1 MLNLFELERAAASEQ
16 GLNDFIQE
24 HFGMGHF
31 KSQELFDGLR
41 RIGNQTFFDA
51 WSGPAADRVHE
62 MHLEIVQRM
71 IAFNA
76 GSIAFA
82 STTRAA
88 ARSIQEILAQ
98 ARAEYDAAVEA
109 LNKSRF
115 I

>member
-1 MLNLFELERAAASEQ
+1 MLNLYELERAAASEQ
-16 GLNDFIQE
+16 GLNDFIE
-24 HFGMGHF
+24 KHFGMGRF

-82 STTRAA
+82 SVTRGVAQ
-88 ARSIQEILAQ
+88 SIQEIIFKV
-98 ARAEYDAAVEA
+98 RVEYDA
-109 LNKSRF
+109 
-115 I
+115 